1 MVDTFR
7 YSSPLGILGVLAD
20 KLFLER
26 YMTGLLKVRAEFLK
40 QAAEANP

>member
-7 YSSPLGILGVLAD
+7 YASPLGPLGVLAD

-26 YMTGLLKVRAEFLK
+26 YMRRLLTDRAAYLK
-40 QAAEANP
+40 RAAEAS